1 MIRAFV
7 VFVLLTAPASA
18 QQYLGRLGGNPYAA
32 DSLSNPFGAGNPFR
46 GNSMANPYGRY
57 GNPYSAY
64 SPHNPFSTHAPR
76 VYDDGSVYGE

>member
-1 MIRAFV
+1 MIRV
-7 VFVLLTAPASA
+7 SLVLLLLATPANA

-46 GNSMANPYGRY
+46 GNGLNNPYGRY
-57 GNPYSAY
+57 GNPYSPY
-64 SPHNPFSTHAPR
+64 SPHNPFSNHAPR